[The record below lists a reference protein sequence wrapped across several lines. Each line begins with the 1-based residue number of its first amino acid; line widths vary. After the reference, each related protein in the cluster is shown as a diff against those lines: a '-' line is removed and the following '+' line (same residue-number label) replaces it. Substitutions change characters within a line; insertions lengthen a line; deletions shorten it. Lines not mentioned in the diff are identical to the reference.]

1 MNKSNIITKTF
12 VLVLVFTCLFFAQN
26 SPGDK
31 NYKTINVYGFYDS
44 AHHWYDI
51 NDDDKIIYPIPDQ
64 KKYDQSEITKIAD
77 NILLFQKNN
86 GGWAKNYDM
95 MAILTEEQ
103 KAAVSKAK
111 DETNTTFDNGATHSQ
126 IQYLAEAFTETKI
139 EKYKEACIKGIE
151 FTLEAQYD
159 NGGWPQFYPDTSGYR
174 KYITYN
180 DDAMVGTMGVLLRI
194 VKKSAEYSFVDNELY
209 ERVKKAFHKG
219 TDCILKTQIKENGV
233 LTAWCQQHDNID
245 FHPQNARTFEPAA
258 ICNEESADI
267 VKVLMSIDNPNDEII
282 NSIQSAVKWF
292 EESKILGIRTKRI
305 KAPKVDYQYHSTSS
319 DVIVVDD
326 PNAPPIWTRFYE
338 LGTHKPMFCRRDKKI
353 VYKLSDVERERRT
366 GYTWYVYSPH
376 AILDLYPAWQKKWA
390 QGQNVLD

>member
-1 MNKSNIITKTF
+1 MYKLNLITK
-12 VLVLVFTCLFFAQN
+12 VLALVFAITGFGCSQHN
-26 SPGDK
+26 SKAISVD
-31 NYKTINVYGFYDS
+31 GFYDS

-51 NDDDKIIYPIPDQ
+51 NDEDKIIYPLPDQ
-64 KKYDQSEITKIAD
+64 KRCNSSEIGKIAD
-77 NILLFQKNN
+77 NIVLFQKNN

-95 MAILTEEQ
+95 TAILTEEQ
-103 KAAVSKAK
+103 KAAVLKAK

-126 IQYLAEAFTETKI
+126 IQYLAKVFTETNI

-151 FTLEAQYD
+151 FTLRAQYD

-180 DDAMVGTMGVLLRI
+180 DDAMVGTMEVLLRI
-194 VKKSAEYSFVDNELY
+194 VKKSPEYSFVENDLY
-209 ERVKKAFHKG
+209 ERVNKAFQKG
-219 TDCILKTQIKENGV
+219 IDCILKTQIKENGV

-267 VKVLMSIDNPNDEII
+267 VKVLMSIDNPSDEII
-282 NSIQSAVKWF
+282 NSIQCAVKWF

-305 KAPKVDYQYHSTSS
+305 KAPKADYQYHSTSS
-319 DVIVVDD
+319 DVIVVED
-326 PNAPPIWTRFYE
+326 PTAPIIWTRFYE
-338 LGTHKPMFCRRDKKI
+338 LGTHRSMFCRRDKKI

-366 GYTWYVYSPH
+366 GYAWYVYSPQTV
-376 AILDLYPAWQKKWA
+376 LDHYPEWQKKWA
-390 QGQNVLD
+390 PEENVKQ

>member
-1 MNKSNIITKTF
+1 MYKLNTITKSF
-12 VLVLVFTCLFFAQN
+12 VIILTFTCLSCAQN
-26 SPGDK
+26 S
-31 NYKTINVYGFYDS
+31 YKTINVYGFYDS

-51 NDDDKIIYPIPDQ
+51 NDQNKIIYPLPGQ
-64 KKYDQSEITKIAD
+64 KRFAPFEITKIAD

-86 GGWAKNYDM
+86 GGWPKNYDM
-95 MAILTEEQ
+95 MAVLTDEQ
-103 KAAVSKAK
+103 KAAVLKAK

-139 EKYKEACIKGIE
+139 EKYKDACISGIE

-180 DDAMVGTMGVLLRI
+180 DDAMVGTMDVLHRI
-194 VKKSAEYSFVDNELY
+194 VEKSPEYSFVNKELY
-209 ERVKKAFHKG
+209 EKVKKAFQKG
-219 TDCILKTQIKENGV
+219 IDCILKTQIKENGV

-267 VKVLMSIDNPNDEII
+267 VKVLMSIDNPSNEII

-319 DVIVVDD
+319 DVIVVSDST
-326 PNAPPIWTRFYE
+326 APPIWTRFYE
-338 LGTHKPMFCRRDKKI
+338 LGTHKPMFCRRDSRI

-366 GYTWYVYSPH
+366 GYAWYIYSPQ
-376 AILDLYPAWQKKWA
+376 AVFDLYPEWQKKWA
-390 QGQNVLD
+390 PGHNVLLE